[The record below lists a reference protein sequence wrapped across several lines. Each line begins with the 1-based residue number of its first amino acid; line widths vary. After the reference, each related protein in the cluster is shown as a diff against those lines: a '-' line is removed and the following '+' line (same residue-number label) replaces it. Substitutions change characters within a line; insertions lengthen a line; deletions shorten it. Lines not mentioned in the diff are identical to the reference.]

1 MIRGVT
7 NASFSEGEKSAH
19 ASDRF
24 VILVRT
30 GASLS
35 MHCLRTDVGMGS
47 RAHDLLGD
55 SLIA

>member
-35 MHCLRTDVGMGS
+35 MHCLRIDVGTGS
-47 RAHDLLGD
+47 RTQDLLGD
-55 SLIA
+55 WGQ